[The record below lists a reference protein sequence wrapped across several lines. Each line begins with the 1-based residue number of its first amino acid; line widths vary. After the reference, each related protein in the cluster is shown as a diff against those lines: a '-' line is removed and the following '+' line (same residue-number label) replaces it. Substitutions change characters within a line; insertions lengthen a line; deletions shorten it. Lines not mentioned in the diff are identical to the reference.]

1 MRHLTR
7 TAGWILLAASTAGI
21 AAAQNS
27 GADIY
32 KAKCLVCHGSAG
44 DGKTPAGQA
53 MKAASFSSPEVTKQ
67 SDADLATVIRK
78 GKGKMPAWKGALN
91 DDQIKDVLAYIHTL
105 QQK

>member
-1 MRHLTR
+1 MSLVNR
-7 TAGWILLAASTAGI
+7 TAVWILLAASSAGL

-27 GADIY
+27 GADTY
-32 KAKCLVCHGSAG
+32 KAKCLVCHGPTG

-67 SDADLATVIRK
+67 SDADLAAVIRK
-78 GKGKMPAWKGALN
+78 GKGKMPAWKGALT

-105 QQK
+105 QK

>member
-1 MRHLTR
+1 MMQLNR
-7 TAGWILLAASTAGI
+7 TAVWILLATLSSAV

-32 KAKCLVCHGSAG
+32 KAKCLVCHGASG

-67 SDADLATVIRK
+67 SDADLSAVIRK
-78 GKGKMPAWKGALN
+78 GKGKMPAWKGALS

-105 QQK
+105 QK